1 MVEHLLYFPYSFFF
15 CSYVAQAQPCCRFI
29 ARSVQVAHLPV
40 ALCSFTSDD
49 WRMHLWNTAACV
61 KIQDFFFFFL
71 HAGQHKQCITL
82 AAIFPTWC
90 KCLTCWLQSQAY
102 TFHVQE
108 ECVQVCIGWLDLN
121 PAYCSA
127 SSRFWGETWR
137 WPRHNMTLTHT
148 DRRWQHEY
156 LVRWAIVF
164 RSSVSIP
171 TNCVHWNKLLLFC
184 IFSSAVPIEALF
196 PRVQYFFQNF
206 GCLRWKVPCRPQRK
220 PACQCNWR
228 KYEL

>member
-1 MVEHLLYFPYSFFF
+1 MCQNPGH
-15 CSYVAQAQPCCRFI
+15 
-29 ARSVQVAHLPV
+29 
-40 ALCSFTSDD
+40 
-49 WRMHLWNTAACV
+49 
-61 KIQDFFFFFL
+61 FFFFFL

-90 KCLTCWLQSQAY
+90 KCLTCWLRSQAY

-108 ECVQVCIGWLDLN
+108 ECAQVCIGWLDLN

-156 LVRWAIVF
+156 LVRLAIVF
-164 RSSVSIP
+164 AVQFRFPQTACIG
-171 TNCVHWNKLLLFC
+171 TNCSCSAFSVQQCQLKPYSQLVFNISFKTLGVCGERCRAGHSANQHVNAIEGSMNCSHSMCDSIHMTLEKKLMHL
-184 IFSSAVPIEALF
+184 SY
-196 PRVQYFFQNF
+196 R
-206 GCLRWKVPCRPQRK
+206 
-220 PACQCNWR
+220 
-228 KYEL
+228 